1 MQRCLINVRRRG
13 AREVNVQGEAKV
25 TQREHDWEGGGNLSE
40 QCKCNMKP
48 QQCRVRIKCGDVS
61 DLFDFFL
68 SLKLPSPHPAIP

>member
-40 QCKCNMKP
+40 
-48 QQCRVRIKCGDVS
+48 
-61 DLFDFFL
+61 
-68 SLKLPSPHPAIP
+68 